1 MRIAVHS
8 HINARKLCEVEI
20 SDAEKARLDQP
31 PPLADAFR
39 AEDHVVEIGSGADAL
54 RLFPATVNG
63 VEVIMTNTPDAALAR
78 AIA

>member
-20 SDAEKARLDQP
+20 SDGDMARLNQP
-31 PPLADAFR
+31 PAPADTR
-39 AEDHVVEIGSGADAL
+39 QAEDHVVEVGYGANVL

-63 VEVIMTNTPDAALAR
+63 VEVIMTNTPHAALAR